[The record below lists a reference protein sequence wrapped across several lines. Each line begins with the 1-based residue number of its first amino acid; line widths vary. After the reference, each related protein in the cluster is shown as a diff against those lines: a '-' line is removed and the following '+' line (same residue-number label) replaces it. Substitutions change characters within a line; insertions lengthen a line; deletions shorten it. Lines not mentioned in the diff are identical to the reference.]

1 MNFEAMIL
9 DLKSKYYELRKFKLK
24 KKLKSYIKMDKKID
38 GTEMEK
44 YKSHQ

>member
-24 KKLKSYIKMDKKID
+24 KKIEII
-38 GTEMEK
+38 
-44 YKSHQ
+44 YKNG